1 MNRAHADDLVDR
13 LENTVRD
20 HVLGLMPDDASG
32 ELAAMP
38 LRALLSVYWTW
49 RERFPAARP
58 RAVHRPRE
66 LAASPGAKENAAD
79 LAELERKMTAGEDLT
94 PHLSERVEVAYIAD
108 ADRPSAD
115 RRMRDADR
123 DRMLNAWGIHHLHLS
138 SAPGRGAFT
147 ARGRD
152 VLFVIFRADDVY
164 LLGVYTHDDW
174 AREELVRVIVRNWP
188 DAGLFLKSTTAIG
201 TQARFSDEDRRAL
214 RRANVNEALYKVDG
228 AFYGPPGLGQTAT
241 GGSFAAARRAM
252 GYMEELRQLREN
264 LDDRLATYGRLLD
277 EAARRT
283 VTGDWTPY
291 VHEGRTGLLRG
302 DDAFIC
308 IPALD
313 IG

>member
-1 MNRAHADDLVDR
+1 MNGAQTDDVLDR

-20 HVLGLMPDDASG
+20 HLLGLMPADASG

-58 RAVHRPRE
+58 RAVHRSRE
-66 LAASPGAKENAAD
+66 LAASPDATQHAAD

-94 PHLSERVEVAYIAD
+94 PHLSERVEVAYIPD
-108 ADRPSAD
+108 ADRPSVD

-138 SAPGRGAFT
+138 SAPGRGTFT

-152 VLFVIFRADDVY
+152 VLYVIFRPDDAY

-188 DAGLFLKSTTAIG
+188 DAGLFVKSATAVG
-201 TQARFSDEDRRAL
+201 ARARFSDEDRRAL
-214 RRANVNEALYKVDG
+214 RRANVNEALYEIDG
-228 AFYGPPGLGQTAT
+228 AFYGPPGLGQAAT

-264 LDDRLATYGRLLD
+264 LDDRLAACGRLLD
-277 EAARRT
+277 EAAGRP

-291 VHEGRTGLLRG
+291 VHEGRIGLLRG
-302 DDAFIC
+302 DDAFIGM
-308 IPALD
+308 PALD

>member
-1 MNRAHADDLVDR
+1 MNGAQTNDLVDR

-20 HVLGLMPDDASG
+20 HVLGLMPADASG

-49 RERFPAARP
+49 RERFPVPRP
-58 RAVHRPRE
+58 RAVHRSRE
-66 LAASPGAKENAAD
+66 LAASPGATQHAAD
-79 LAELERKMTAGEDLT
+79 LTELERKMTAGEDLT
-94 PHLSERVEVAYIAD
+94 PHLSERVEVAYIPD
-108 ADRPSAD
+108 ADRPGVD
-115 RRMRDADR
+115 RRTRDADR

-138 SAPGRGAFT
+138 SAPGRGTFT

-152 VLFVIFRADDVY
+152 VLYVIFRPDDAY

-188 DAGLFLKSTTAIG
+188 DAGLFVKSATAIG
-201 TQARFSDEDRRAL
+201 ARARFSDEDRRAL
-214 RRANVNEALYKVDG
+214 RRANVNEALYEVDG

-264 LDDRLATYGRLLD
+264 LDDRLAACGRLLD
-277 EAARRT
+277 EAAGRP

-291 VHEGRTGLLRG
+291 VHEGRIGLLHG
-302 DDAFIC
+302 DDAFIGM
-308 IPALD
+308 PALD

>member
-66 LAASPGAKENAAD
+66 LAASPGAKEHAAD

-123 DRMLNAWGIHHLHLS
+123 DRMLNRRRGHQNGICGLYHCIRGNKFPVFS
-138 SAPGRGAFT
+138 SDPKLREMCPFFADLAI
-147 ARGRD
+147 D
-152 VLFVIFRADDVY
+152 VC
-164 LLGVYTHDDW
+164 
-174 AREELVRVIVRNWP
+174 E
-188 DAGLFLKSTTAIG
+188 
-201 TQARFSDEDRRAL
+201 
-214 RRANVNEALYKVDG
+214 ANSDG
-228 AFYGPPGLGQTAT
+228 AFGWRRGGIDRTMVDNVLVIHPGERKQ
-241 GGSFAAARRAM
+241 R
-252 GYMEELRQLREN
+252 
-264 LDDRLATYGRLLD
+264 
-277 EAARRT
+277 
-283 VTGDWTPY
+283 
-291 VHEGRTGLLRG
+291 
-302 DDAFIC
+302 
-308 IPALD
+308 
-313 IG
+313 